1 MFPFG
6 SFLTQIPLFIFAALY
21 MLYFGAYALNKSR
34 ARKEESIVVP
44 AEKERSFAGSGNSTN
59 TIVLSAR
66 NFRSEQ
72 KTHQVT
78 ESQENTF
85 LFIVPLITERLSRLT
100 SDIAVAGNYNFSLFS
115 RPPPAIY

>member
-44 AEKERSFAGSGNSTN
+44 AEKERSFAGTGNSSH

-78 ESQENTF
+78 ESQENICLPF
-85 LFIVPLITERLSRLT
+85 VPLMIERLFRLT
-100 SDIAVAGNYNFSLFS
+100 SDRTVAGDYNFSLFS